1 MWRRRNLAKLQNNVN
16 KSPQGKSINWSRG
29 DGQFDPKT
37 ERAHQMNDVT
47 TPTAEMQSTTTD
59 DQVLEDHQTEDQKA
73 QEEVVKKL
81 EESVKKLI
89 TRTASIK
96 KMHEP
101 RAIIRLRKSL
111 DENTV
116 LVKSHIESLKKLGV
130 SDNPLDAFEGISE
143 QRRWT
148 NFLKKLNANKDELRK
163 RVILL
168 NKSDEETEQQ

>member
-1 MWRRRNLAKLQNNVN
+1 
-16 KSPQGKSINWSRG
+16 
-29 DGQFDPKT
+29 
-37 ERAHQMNDVT
+37 
-47 TPTAEMQSTTTD
+47 
-59 DQVLEDHQTEDQKA
+59 
-73 QEEVVKKL
+73 
-81 EESVKKLI
+81 
-89 TRTASIK
+89 
-96 KMHEP
+96 MHEP